1 MTKDEKDNE
10 NKKSNILNESN
21 NKLAEEIEDIEF
33 KAKRDLVGNW
43 YIPIIISA
51 VGLFIFH
58 MYTGWFGAYFSL
70 IQRSIHF
77 SLILIMTFSLFA
89 RSPNIKRDR
98 IQWYDFIFIA
108 LSIILCIYIL
118 INIHELV
125 WRAGN
130 PNQIDVIFGV
140 ILILITLEATRR
152 AVGPPLMYVAIF
164 FLLYALV
171 IGPYMP
177 GRFAHGTFSIRRV
190 AYYLYLTDAGIFG
203 TPLGVSA
210 NFVYLFILFGSILN
224 KTGAGKFFIDFATAL
239 TGYTRGGPAKAAV
252 VSSGMMGTIS
262 GSSTANTVTTGSFT
276 IPLMKNIGYSSVF
289 AGAVEPV
296 ASTGGQIMPP
306 IMGAAAFIMAEF
318 LGVPYI
324 EVAKA
329 AILPAIFYYLTL
341 FMAVDFRA
349 AKIGLVG
356 LKREQLP
363 SLIKTLKIGWILLAP
378 IFILIYLLI
387 NGYSPQKSV
396 VSSILVLLLISMISK
411 KTRMTPKKLLEA
423 LTDAGMAATTVAVA
437 CAAAGIIVG
446 ITTMSGLGLKFTGIV
461 FNLSRG
467 ILPIAL
473 FLASISSLVLGMGVP
488 TTANYVIMATLIAPA
503 LIRLMAENSALI
515 LPHLFVFY
523 YGILADITPP
533 VMLAVF
539 AGAAIARAPA
549 LKVGVEAMKLALPG
563 YILPFMFIYHPILI
577 SWNFM
582 QDFNIGRLIFAIILA
597 LCMSLGFAGAT
608 QGYFI
613 RKTSMLERIMLFIGA
628 FCVIPSQ
635 IITNIIGVGIIGIT
649 LIVQILIKPKEMV
662 DNKAIKILIK

>member
-1 MTKDEKDNE
+1 MNKEQDIEKKDEAKVTEYSE
-10 NKKSNILNESN
+10 NQKADDMID
-21 NKLAEEIEDIEF
+21 EIES
-33 KAKRDLVGNW
+33 KAKRSLEGYW
-43 YIPIIISA
+43 YIPILVAA
-51 VGLFIFH
+51 VGLFVFH

-70 IQRSIHF
+70 IQRSVHF
-77 SLILIMTFSLFA
+77 TLILIMTFSLYA
-89 RSPNIKRDR
+89 RSATIRRDK
-98 IQWYDFIFIA
+98 IQWYDLVLIV
-108 LSIILCIYIL
+108 LSIILCLYIL

-130 PNQIDVIFGV
+130 PNQVDVILGV
-140 ILILITLEATRR
+140 ILVVITLEATRR
-152 AVGPPLMYVAIF
+152 AVGKPLMFVAIF
-164 FLLYALV
+164 FLIYALV
-171 IGPYMP
+171 LGPYMP
-177 GRFAHGTFSIRRV
+177 GRFAHGNFSIRRV

-324 EVAKA
+324 EVAKS
-329 AILPAIFYYLTL
+329 AILPAIFYYLAL

-363 SLIKTLKIGWILLAP
+363 SLVKTLKIGWILLAP

-396 VSSILVLLLISMISK
+396 VASIVVLLVISMFNAR
-411 KTRMTPKKLLEA
+411 TRMTPKKLLEA
-423 LTDAGMAATTVAVA
+423 VTDAGMAATTVAVA

-461 FNLSRG
+461 FNLSG
-467 ILPIAL
+467 GVLPIAL
-473 FLASISSLVLGMGVP
+473 LLASISSLVLGMGVP

-503 LIRLMAENSALI
+503 LIRLMVANTPLV

-549 LKVGVEAMKLALPG
+549 LKVGIESMKLALPG
-563 YILPFMFIYHPILI
+563 YILPFMFIFHPEII
-577 SWNFM
+577 AWNFM
-582 QDFNIGRLIFAIILA
+582 EDLNYAKFVFSIILA
-597 LCMSLGFAGAT
+597 LCMAIGFAGAT
-608 QGYFI
+608 QGYFF
-613 RKTSMLERIMLFIGA
+613 RKTTLVERILLFIGA
-628 FCVIPSQ
+628 FCVIPAQLFINLIGLAIIGATLLMQ
-635 IITNIIGVGIIGIT
+635 II
-649 LIVQILIKPKEMV
+649 IKPKE
-662 DNKAIKILIK
+662 LIT

>member
-1 MTKDEKDNE
+1 M
-10 NKKSNILNESN
+10 NKKGMDKDQKKGEPLSEDSPDEN
-21 NKLAEEIEDIEF
+21 NKSEEILEEIES
-33 KAKRDLVGNW
+33 KAKRSLQGYW
-43 YIPIIISA
+43 IIPIMIAS
-51 VGLFIFH
+51 VGLFFFH

-77 SLILIMTFSLFA
+77 MFILIMTFSLFA
-89 RSPNIKRDR
+89 RSDKIRRDR
-98 IQWYDFIFIA
+98 IQWYDFILIGLA
-108 LSIILCIYIL
+108 IVLCFYIL

-130 PNQIDVIFGV
+130 PNSTDVFLGI
-140 ILILITLEATRR
+140 ILVLLTLEATRR
-152 AVGPPLMYVAIF
+152 AVGKPLMFVAIF

-171 IGPYMP
+171 LGPYMP
-177 GRFAHGTFSIRRV
+177 GRFAHGTFSVRRV

-329 AILPAIFYYLTL
+329 AILPAVFYYLAL

-363 SLIKTLKIGWILLAP
+363 SLVKTLKIGWILLAP

-387 NGYSPQKSV
+387 NGYSAQKSV
-396 VSSILVLLLISMISK
+396 VASIAALLVISMFNV
-411 KTRMTPKKLLEA
+411 KTRMTPKKLIEA
-423 LTDAGMAATTVAVA
+423 ITDAGMAATTVAVA

-473 FLASISSLVLGMGVP
+473 LLASVSSLVLGMGVP

-503 LIRLMAENSALI
+503 LIRLMAENTPLI
-515 LPHLFVFY
+515 VPHLFVFY

-549 LKVGVEAMKLALPG
+549 LKVGMESMKLALPG
-563 YILPFMFIYHPILI
+563 YILPFMFIFHPEII
-577 SWNFM
+577 AWNFM
-582 QDFNIGRLIFAIILA
+582 PDLNVAKLGFSILLA
-597 LCMSLGFAGAT
+597 LCMVLGFAGAT
-608 QGYFI
+608 QGYFL
-613 RKTSMLERIMLFIGA
+613 RKTSIVERGLLFVGA
-628 FCVIPSQ
+628 FCVIPAQ
-635 IITNIIGVGIIGIT
+635 LIINLIGVGLIGIT
-649 LIVQILIKPKEMV
+649 LIMQIMIKPKESG
-662 DNKAIKILIK
+662 

>member
-1 MTKDEKDNE
+1 MNKKGIDGEQKKEKPRSEGTLNE
-10 NKKSNILNESN
+10 N
-21 NKLAEEIEDIEF
+21 NKTVETVEEIES
-33 KAKRDLVGNW
+33 KAKRSLQGYWAV
-43 YIPIIISA
+43 PILAASL
-51 VGLFIFH
+51 GLFLFH

-77 SLILIMTFSLFA
+77 MFILIMTFSLFA
-89 RSPNIKRDR
+89 RSEHIRKDR
-98 IQWYDFIFIA
+98 IQWYDFFLIGLAIV
-108 LSIILCIYIL
+108 LCIYIL
-118 INIHELV
+118 LNIHELV

-130 PNQIDVIFGV
+130 PNQIDVILGI

-152 AVGPPLMYVAIF
+152 AVGTPLMFVAMF

-171 IGPYMP
+171 LGPYMP
-177 GRFAHGTFSIRRV
+177 GRFSHGTFSINRV
-190 AYYLYLTDAGIFG
+190 SYYLYLTDAGIFG

-210 NFVYLFILFGSILN
+210 NFVYLFILFGAILN
-224 KTGAGKFFIDFATAL
+224 KTGAGKFFIDFATAI

-276 IPLMKNIGYSSVF
+276 IPLMKNIGYSPIF

-329 AILPAIFYYLTL
+329 AILPAVFYYLAL

-356 LKREQLP
+356 LSREQLP
-363 SLIKTLKIGWILLAP
+363 SLVKTLKIGWILLAP

-396 VSSILVLLLISMISK
+396 VASIVVLLGISMFNA
-411 KTRMTPKKLLEA
+411 KTRMTPRKLVEA
-423 LTDAGMAATTVAVA
+423 ITDAGMAATTVAVA

-503 LIRLMAENSALI
+503 LIRLMAENSPLI

-563 YILPFMFIYHPILI
+563 YILPFMFIFHPEII
-577 SWNFM
+577 AWNFM
-582 QDFNIGRLIFAIILA
+582 PDLNVGRLIYGILMA
-597 LCMSLGFAGAT
+597 LGMSLGFAGAT
-608 QGYFI
+608 QGYFL
-613 RKTSMLERIMLFIGA
+613 RKTTFMERILLFIGA

-635 IITNIIGVGIIGIT
+635 LFINLIGIGLIGIT
-649 LIVQILIKPKEMV
+649 LMLQIMIKPKEV
-662 DNKAIKILIK
+662 QV

>member
-1 MTKDEKDNE
+1 MNKKGIDGEQKKEKPRSEGTLNE
-10 NKKSNILNESN
+10 N
-21 NKLAEEIEDIEF
+21 NKTVETVEEIES
-33 KAKRDLVGNW
+33 KAKRSLQGYWAV
-43 YIPIIISA
+43 PILAASL
-51 VGLFIFH
+51 GLFLFH

-77 SLILIMTFSLFA
+77 MFILIMTFSLFA
-89 RSPNIKRDR
+89 RSEHIRKDR
-98 IQWYDFIFIA
+98 IQWYDFFLIGLAIV
-108 LSIILCIYIL
+108 LCIYIL
-118 INIHELV
+118 LNIHELV

-130 PNQIDVIFGV
+130 PNQIDVILGI

-152 AVGPPLMYVAIF
+152 AVGTPLMFVAMF

-171 IGPYMP
+171 LGPYMP
-177 GRFAHGTFSIRRV
+177 GRFSHGTFSINRV
-190 AYYLYLTDAGIFG
+190 SYYLYLTDAGIFG

-210 NFVYLFILFGSILN
+210 NFVYLFILFGAILN
-224 KTGAGKFFIDFATAL
+224 KTGAGKFFIDFATAI

-276 IPLMKNIGYSSVF
+276 IPLMKNIGYSPIF

-329 AILPAIFYYLTL
+329 AILPAAFYYLAL

-356 LKREQLP
+356 LSREQLP
-363 SLIKTLKIGWILLAP
+363 SLVKTLKIGWILLAP

-396 VSSILVLLLISMISK
+396 VASIVVLLVISMFNA
-411 KTRMTPKKLLEA
+411 KTRMTPRKLVEA
-423 LTDAGMAATTVAVA
+423 ITDAGMAATTVAVA

-503 LIRLMAENSALI
+503 LIRLMAENSPLI

-563 YILPFMFIYHPILI
+563 YILPFMFIFHPEII
-577 SWNFM
+577 AWNFM
-582 QDFNIGRLIFAIILA
+582 PDLNVGRLIYSILMA
-597 LCMSLGFAGAT
+597 LGMSLGFAGAT
-608 QGYFI
+608 QGYFL
-613 RKTSMLERIMLFIGA
+613 RKTTFMERILLFIGA

-635 IITNIIGVGIIGIT
+635 LFINLIGIGLIGIT
-649 LIVQILIKPKEMV
+649 LMLQIMIKPKEV
-662 DNKAIKILIK
+662 PV

>member
-1 MTKDEKDNE
+1 MSKEVIDEKLEKDSSLSE
-10 NKKSNILNESN
+10 DLTNKKGKIVENP
-21 NKLAEEIEDIEF
+21 EDFEF
-33 KAKRDLVGNW
+33 KAKRDLKGYW
-43 YIPIIISA
+43 IIPILIAS

-58 MYTGWFGAYFSL
+58 MYTGWFGAYFSI

-77 SLILIMTFSLFA
+77 MFILIMTFSLFA
-89 RSPNIKRDR
+89 WSEKSRRDI
-98 IQWYDFIFIA
+98 IQWYDFILMGLAIF
-108 LSIILCIYIL
+108 LCFYIL

-125 WRAGN
+125 WRAGS
-130 PNQIDVIFGV
+130 PNQTDVILGV
-140 ILILITLEATRR
+140 ILIIVTLEATRR
-152 AVGPPLMYVAIF
+152 AVGKPLMFVAIF

-171 IGPYMP
+171 LGPYMP

-224 KTGAGKFFIDFATAL
+224 KTGAGQFFIDFATAL

-262 GSSTANTVTTGSFT
+262 GSSTANVVTTGSFT
-276 IPLMKNIGYSSVF
+276 IPLMKSVGYSSVF

-306 IMGAAAFIMAEF
+306 VMGAAAFIMAEY

-329 AILPAIFYYLTL
+329 AILPAIFYYLAL

-349 AKIGLVG
+349 ARIGLVG
-356 LKREQLP
+356 LPKDKLP
-363 SLIKTLKIGWILLAP
+363 NLIKTLKIGWILLAP

-396 VSSILVLLLISMISK
+396 VSSIVVLLVISMINV

-423 LTDAGMAATTVAVA
+423 LVDAGMASTTVAVA

-503 LIRLMAENSALI
+503 LIRLMAENSPLI
-515 LPHLFVFY
+515 IPHLFVFY

-549 LKVGVEAMKLALPG
+549 LKVGIESMKLAIPG
-563 YILPFMFIYHPILI
+563 YILPFMFIFHPEII
-577 SWNFM
+577 AWNFM
-582 QDFNIGRLIFAIILA
+582 PNLNIGRLIYGVTMA
-597 LCMSLGFAGAT
+597 LCMSIGFAAAT
-608 QGYFI
+608 QGYFL
-613 RKTSMLERIMLFIGA
+613 RKTSQMERILLFIGS
-628 FCVIPSQ
+628 FCAIPSQ
-635 IITNIIGVGIIGIT
+635 LYLNLLGVGIIALV
-649 LIVQILIKPKEMV
+649 LILQIIIKPKE
-662 DNKAIKILIK
+662 L

>member
-1 MTKDEKDNE
+1 VSKEGIDKKLEKDSSLSEDLTIKKEKIVE
-10 NKKSNILNESN
+10 NP
-21 NKLAEEIEDIEF
+21 EDFEF
-33 KAKRDLVGNW
+33 KAKRELKGYW
-43 YIPIIISA
+43 IIPILIGSG
-51 VGLFIFH
+51 GLFIFH

-77 SLILIMTFSLFA
+77 MFILIITFSLFA
-89 RSPNIKRDR
+89 WSEKSRRDK
-98 IQWYDFIFIA
+98 IQWYDFIFIGLA
-108 LSIILCIYIL
+108 ILLCFYIL

-125 WRAGN
+125 WRAGS
-130 PNQIDVIFGV
+130 PNQIDVILGV
-140 ILILITLEATRR
+140 ILIIITLEATRR
-152 AVGPPLMYVAIF
+152 AVGKPLMLVAIF

-171 IGPYMP
+171 LGPYMP

-224 KTGAGKFFIDFATAL
+224 KTGAGQFFIDFATAL

-276 IPLMKNIGYSSVF
+276 IPLMKSVGYSSVF

-306 IMGAAAFIMAEF
+306 VMGAAAFIMAEF

-324 EVAKA
+324 EVVKA
-329 AILPAIFYYLTL
+329 AIFPAIFYYLAL

-349 AKIGLVG
+349 ARIGLVG
-356 LKREQLP
+356 LPKDKLP

-396 VSSILVLLLISMISK
+396 VSSIVVLLAISMINV
-411 KTRMTPKKLLEA
+411 KTRMTPKKLMEA
-423 LTDAGMAATTVAVA
+423 LVDAGIASTTVAVA

-461 FNLSRG
+461 FDLSQG

-503 LIRLMAENSALI
+503 LIRLMVENSPLI
-515 LPHLFVFY
+515 IPHLFVFY

-549 LKVGVEAMKLALPG
+549 LKVGVESMKLALPG
-563 YILPFMFIYHPILI
+563 YILPFMFVYHPEII
-577 SWNFM
+577 AWNFM
-582 QDFNIGRLIFAIILA
+582 PDLNIVRLIYGIIMAI
-597 LCMSLGFAGAT
+597 CMSIGFAGAT
-608 QGYFI
+608 QGYFL
-613 RKTSMLERIMLFIGA
+613 RKTSQIERILLFIGS

-635 IITNIIGVGIIGIT
+635 LYLNLLGIGIII
-649 LIVQILIKPKEMV
+649 LVIVLQTIIKPRE
-662 DNKAIKILIK
+662 LL

>member
-1 MTKDEKDNE
+1 MNKKGKDSEQLKENSLSENISFEKD
-10 NKKSNILNESN
+10 KII
-21 NKLAEEIEDIEF
+21 EEFEDFEF
-33 KAKRDLVGNW
+33 KAKRNLEGYW
-43 YIPIIISA
+43 LIPIYIAAI
-51 VGLFIFH
+51 GLFVFH

-77 SLILIMTFSLFA
+77 MLILIMTFSLFG
-89 RSPNIKRDR
+89 RSPSLRKDR
-98 IQWYDFIFIA
+98 IQWYDFILIG

-118 INIHELV
+118 TNIHELV

-130 PNQIDVIFGV
+130 PNQMDIILGV
-140 ILILITLEATRR
+140 ILVLLTLEATRR
-152 AVGPPLMYVAIF
+152 AVGTPLMFVAIF

-171 IGPYMP
+171 LGPYMP
-177 GRFAHGTFSIRRV
+177 GRFAHGTFSIKRV

-210 NFVYLFILFGSILN
+210 SFVYLFILFGAILN
-224 KTGAGKFFIDFATAL
+224 QTGAGKFFIDFATAI

-276 IPLMKNIGYSSVF
+276 IPLMKSIGYSPTF

-324 EVAKA
+324 EVAKS
-329 AILPAIFYYLTL
+329 AILPAFFYYLAL

-349 AKIGLVG
+349 AKIGLLG

-363 SLIKTLKIGWILLAP
+363 SLMKTLKAGWILLAP

-387 NGYSPQKSV
+387 NGYSAQKSV
-396 VSSILVLLLISMISK
+396 VASIVVLLVISMFNV
-411 KTRMTPKKLLEA
+411 KTRMTPKKFLEA
-423 LTDAGMAATTVAVA
+423 ITDAGMAATTVAVA

-446 ITTMSGLGLKFTGIV
+446 VTTMSGLGLKFTGIV

-467 ILPIAL
+467 ILPLAL

-503 LIRLMAENSALI
+503 LIKLMAEGTHLV

-549 LKVGVEAMKLALPG
+549 LKVGIESMKLALPG
-563 YILPFMFIYHPILI
+563 YILPFMFIFHPEII
-577 SWNFM
+577 AWNFM
-582 QDFNIGRLIFAIILA
+582 PDLNVGRLLYAILMA
-597 LCMSLGFAGAT
+597 LLMSVGFAAAT
-608 QGYFI
+608 QGYLL
-613 RKTSMLERIMLFIGA
+613 RSTTTVERILLFAGA

-635 IITNIIGVGIIGIT
+635 VYINIIGLVIIA
-649 LIVQILIKPKEMV
+649 IVAILQLMTKSKEV
-662 DNKAIKILIK
+662 NAIKES

>member
-1 MTKDEKDNE
+1 MGKEGMDKEQKNGE
-10 NKKSNILNESN
+10 LLIKNSLKKN
-21 NKLAEEIEDIEF
+21 NKSEELLDEIESKTRRSLQGYWI
-33 KAKRDLVGNW
+33 
-43 YIPIIISA
+43 IPIFIASI
-51 VGLFIFH
+51 GLFVFH

-77 SLILIMTFSLFA
+77 MLILIMTFSLFA
-89 RSPNIKRDR
+89 RSPKIRRDR
-98 IQWYDFIFIA
+98 IQWYDFILIGLA
-108 LSIILCIYIL
+108 IILCFYIL
-118 INIHELV
+118 TNIHELV

-130 PNQIDVIFGV
+130 PNSTDVFLGV
-140 ILILITLEATRR
+140 ILILLTLEATRR
-152 AVGPPLMYVAIF
+152 AVGKPLMFVAIF

-171 IGPYMP
+171 LGPYMP
-177 GRFAHGTFSIRRV
+177 GRFAHGTFSVRRV

-329 AILPAIFYYLTL
+329 AILPAVFYYLAL

-363 SLIKTLKIGWILLAP
+363 SLVKTLKIGWILLAP

-396 VSSILVLLLISMISK
+396 VASIVVLLVISMFNA
-411 KTRMTPKKLLEA
+411 KTRMTPKKLIEA
-423 LTDAGMAATTVAVA
+423 ITDAGMAATTVAVA

-473 FLASISSLVLGMGVP
+473 LLASISSLILGMGVP

-503 LIRLMAENSALI
+503 LIRLMAENSPLI

-549 LKVGVEAMKLALPG
+549 LKVGMESMKLALPG
-563 YILPFMFIYHPILI
+563 YILPFMFIYHPEII
-577 SWNFM
+577 AWNFM
-582 QDFNIGRLIFAIILA
+582 PNLNVAKLGFSILLA
-597 LCMSLGFAGAT
+597 LCMALGFAGAT
-608 QGYFI
+608 QGYFL
-613 RKTSMLERIMLFIGA
+613 RKTSVVERALLFIGA
-628 FCVIPSQ
+628 FCVIPAQ
-635 IITNIIGVGIIGIT
+635 LFINLIGVGLIGIT
-649 LIVQILIKPKEMV
+649 LMMQILIKPKS
-662 DNKAIKILIK
+662 LI

>member
-1 MTKDEKDNE
+1 MNSNIPDSKQKMETLPSKEMFNEKDN
-10 NKKSNILNESN
+10 ITG
-21 NKLAEEIEDIEF
+21 EIEEFEF
-33 KAKRDLVGNW
+33 KAKRNLEGYWNT
-43 YIPIIISA
+43 PIIIAS
-51 VGLFIFH
+51 VVLFLFH
-58 MYTGWFGAYFSL
+58 MYTGWFGAYFSI

-77 SLILIMTFSLFA
+77 MLILIITFSLFA
-89 RSPNIKRDR
+89 RAEKDRRDI
-98 IQWYDFIFIA
+98 IQWYDFIFIG
-108 LSIILCIYIL
+108 LSILLCFYVL

-130 PNQIDVIFGV
+130 PNKVDVILGAV
-140 ILILITLEATRR
+140 LILITLEATRR
-152 AVGPPLMYVAIF
+152 AVGSPLMFVAIF
-164 FLLYALV
+164 FLFYALV
-171 IGPYMP
+171 LGPYLP
-177 GRFAHGTFSIRRV
+177 GRFAHGTFSLRRV
-190 AYYLYLTDAGIFG
+190 AYYLYLTDAGIYG

-224 KTGAGKFFIDFATAL
+224 ATGAGKFFIDFATAI

-262 GSSTANTVTTGSFT
+262 GSSTANVVTTGSFT
-276 IPLMKNIGYSSVF
+276 IPLMKSVGYSPVF

-296 ASTGGQIMPP
+296 ASTGGQLMPP

-324 EVAKA
+324 EVAKS
-329 AILPAIFYYLTL
+329 AILPAIFYYLML

-349 AKIGLVG
+349 ARIDLVG

-378 IFILIYLLI
+378 IFVLIYLLI

-396 VSSILVLLLISMISK
+396 VSSITVLIIVSMFSPKI
-411 KTRMTPKKLLEA
+411 RLTPKKLIESLI
-423 LTDAGMAATTVAVA
+423 DAGIAATTVAVA

-461 FNLSRG
+461 FDLSRG
-467 ILPIAL
+467 ILPMAL

-503 LIRLMAENSALI
+503 LIRLMPANSHMV

-539 AGAAIARAPA
+539 AGAAIARAPSM
-549 LKVGVEAMKLALPG
+549 KVGIESMKLAIPG
-563 YILPFMFIYHPILI
+563 YILPFIFIYHPEII
-577 SWNFM
+577 AWNFM
-582 QDFNIGRLIFAIILA
+582 PDLNIARLLFSVVLVLFLSI
-597 LCMSLGFAGAT
+597 GFASST
-608 QGYFI
+608 QGYFF
-613 RKTSMLERIMLFIGA
+613 RKTTLAERILLFVGAFCLIPAQYYLNIIGILFIG
-628 FCVIPSQ
+628 FV
-635 IITNIIGVGIIGIT
+635 
-649 LIVQILIKPKEMV
+649 LILQLIFKPKE
-662 DNKAIKILIK
+662 A

>member
-1 MTKDEKDNE
+1 MSNKEIDKPEESPVTGKSPDNKDTVTE
-10 NKKSNILNESN
+10 IL
-21 NKLAEEIEDIEF
+21 EDIEF
-33 KAKRDLVGNW
+33 KAKRNLEGFW
-43 YIPIIISA
+43 MIPIFIAAI
-51 VGLFIFH
+51 GLFIFH

-77 SLILIMTFSLFA
+77 TFILMMTFSLFA
-89 RSPNIKRDR
+89 RSEKISRDR

-108 LSIILCIYIL
+108 LAVILCFYIL

-130 PNQIDVIFGV
+130 PNQIDVILGV
-140 ILILITLEATRR
+140 ILIVITLEATRR
-152 AVGPPLMYVAIF
+152 AVGPPLMFVALF

-171 IGPYMP
+171 FGPYMP
-177 GRFAHGTFSIRRV
+177 GRFAHGTFSVKRV

-224 KTGAGKFFIDFATAL
+224 KTGAGQFFIDFATAL

-276 IPLMKNIGYSSVF
+276 IPLMKSVGYSSVF

-329 AILPAIFYYLTL
+329 AILPAFFYYLAL

-349 AKIGLVG
+349 ARIGLVG

-363 SLIKTLKIGWILLAP
+363 SLVKTLKIGWILLAP

-396 VSSILVLLLISMISK
+396 VASIVVLLIISMFNA
-411 KTRMTPKKLLEA
+411 KTRMTPQKLMEA
-423 LTDAGMAATTVAVA
+423 ITDAGMAATTVAVA

-503 LIRLMAENSALI
+503 LIRLMAENSPLI

-549 LKVGVEAMKLALPG
+549 LKVGVESMKLAVPG
-563 YILPFMFIYHPILI
+563 YILPFMFIFHPEII
-577 SWNFM
+577 AWNFM
-582 QDFNIGRLIFAIILA
+582 PDLNVGRLIYGIVMA

-608 QGYFI
+608 QGYFF
-613 RKTSMLERIMLFIGA
+613 RKTTLIERMILFIGS
-628 FCVIPSQ
+628 FLVIPSQ
-635 IITNIIGVGIIGIT
+635 LYLNVIGVSLIGLT
-649 LIVQILIKPKEMV
+649 LVMQIMIKPK
-662 DNKAIKILIK
+662 ALI

>member
-1 MTKDEKDNE
+1 M
-10 NKKSNILNESN
+10 NKKEIDREKKKEESLSSGSI
-21 NKLAEEIEDIEF
+21 NKKNGAQEKLEEIES
-33 KAKRDLVGNW
+33 KAKRNLQGYW
-43 YIPIIISA
+43 FIPIFLASL
-51 VGLFIFH
+51 GLFVFH

-70 IQRSIHF
+70 IQRSVHF
-77 SLILIMTFSLFA
+77 MFILIITFSLYA
-89 RSPNIKRDR
+89 RSDKIIRDR
-98 IQWYDFIFIA
+98 IQWYDFILMVLAIV
-108 LSIILCIYIL
+108 LCFYIL
-118 INIHELV
+118 MNIHELV

-130 PNQIDVIFGV
+130 PNSTDVFLGV
-140 ILILITLEATRR
+140 ILVLLTLEATRR
-152 AVGPPLMYVAIF
+152 AVGKPLMFVAIF

-171 IGPYMP
+171 LGPYMP
-177 GRFAHGTFSIRRV
+177 GRFAHGTFSVRRV
-190 AYYLYLTDAGIFG
+190 SYYLYLTDAGIFG

-329 AILPAIFYYLTL
+329 AILPAIFYYLAL

-356 LKREQLP
+356 LKRDQLP
-363 SLIKTLKIGWILLAP
+363 SLVKTLKIGWILLAP
-378 IFILIYLLI
+378 IFVLIYLLI
-387 NGYSPQKSV
+387 NNYSPQKSV
-396 VSSILVLLLISMISK
+396 VASITVLLVISMFNA
-411 KTRMTPKKLLEA
+411 KTRMTPKKLMEA
-423 LTDAGMAATTVAVA
+423 ITDAGIAATTVAVA

-473 FLASISSLVLGMGVP
+473 LLASVSSLVLGMGVP

-503 LIRLMAENSALI
+503 LIRLMAENSPLI

-549 LKVGVEAMKLALPG
+549 FKVGVESMKLALPG
-563 YILPFMFIYHPILI
+563 YILPFMFIFHPEII
-577 SWNFM
+577 AWNFM
-582 QDFNIGRLIFAIILA
+582 PDLNVGKLFFSILLA
-597 LCMSLGFAGAT
+597 LCMALGFAGAT
-608 QGYFI
+608 QGYFL
-613 RKTSMLERIMLFIGA
+613 RKTTLLERCFLFAGA

-635 IITNIIGVGIIGIT
+635 MFINLIGLGLMGVT
-649 LIVQILIKPKEMV
+649 LIMQIVMKPKEV
-662 DNKAIKILIK
+662 S

>member
-1 MTKDEKDNE
+1 
-10 NKKSNILNESN
+10 
-21 NKLAEEIEDIEF
+21 
-33 KAKRDLVGNW
+33 LV
-43 YIPIIISA
+43 
-51 VGLFIFH
+51 F
-58 MYTGWFGAYFSL
+58 
-70 IQRSIHF
+70 
-77 SLILIMTFSLFA
+77 
-89 RSPNIKRDR
+89 
-98 IQWYDFIFIA
+98 
-108 LSIILCIYIL
+108 
-118 INIHELV
+118 
-125 WRAGN
+125 
-130 PNQIDVIFGV
+130 
-140 ILILITLEATRR
+140 
-152 AVGPPLMYVAIF
+152 
-164 FLLYALV
+164 
-171 IGPYMP
+171 GPYMP
-177 GRFAHGTFSIRRV
+177 GRFSHGTFPISRV
-190 AYYLYLTDAGIFG
+190 AYYLFLTDAGIFG

-210 NFVYLFILFGSILN
+210 NFVYLFILFGAILN

-276 IPLMKNIGYSSVF
+276 IPLMKNVGYSPVF

-329 AILPAIFYYLTL
+329 AILPAAFYYLAL

-356 LKREQLP
+356 LTREQLP
-363 SLIKTLKIGWILLAP
+363 SLVKTLKIGWILLAP

-396 VSSILVLLLISMISK
+396 VASVVVLLIISMFNA
-411 KTRMTPKKLLEA
+411 KTRMTPKKLIEA
-423 LTDAGMAATTVAVA
+423 ITDAGMAATTVAVA

-473 FLASISSLVLGMGVP
+473 LLASISSLVLGMGVP

-503 LIRLMAENSALI
+503 LIKLMAENSPLI

-549 LKVGVEAMKLALPG
+549 FKVGLESTKLALPG
-563 YILPFMFIYHPILI
+563 YLLPFMFIYHPEII
-577 SWNFM
+577 AWNFM
-582 QDFNIGRLIFAIILA
+582 PDLNILKIGFSILLA
-597 LCMSLGFAGAT
+597 LGMSLGLAGAT
-608 QGYFI
+608 QGYFF
-613 RKTSMLERIMLFIGA
+613 RKTSMIERAFLFVGA
-628 FCVIPSQ
+628 FCVIPSELF
-635 IITNIIGVGIIGIT
+635 INLAGIGLIGIT
-649 LIVQILIKPKEMV
+649 FIMQIMMKPKEI
-662 DNKAIKILIK
+662 DLKK

>member
-1 MTKDEKDNE
+1 MSKEGIDKKLEKDSSLSEDLTIKKEKIVE
-10 NKKSNILNESN
+10 NP
-21 NKLAEEIEDIEF
+21 EDFEF
-33 KAKRDLVGNW
+33 KAKRELKGYW
-43 YIPIIISA
+43 IIPILIGSG
-51 VGLFIFH
+51 GLFIFH

-77 SLILIMTFSLFA
+77 MFILIITFSLFA
-89 RSPNIKRDR
+89 WSEKSRRDK
-98 IQWYDFIFIA
+98 IQWYDFIFIGLA
-108 LSIILCIYIL
+108 ILLCFYIL

-125 WRAGN
+125 WRAGS
-130 PNQIDVIFGV
+130 PNQIDVILGV
-140 ILILITLEATRR
+140 ILIIITLEATRR
-152 AVGPPLMYVAIF
+152 AVGKPLMLVAIF

-171 IGPYMP
+171 LGPYMP

-224 KTGAGKFFIDFATAL
+224 KTGAGQFFIDFATAL

-276 IPLMKNIGYSSVF
+276 IPLMKSVGYSSVF

-306 IMGAAAFIMAEF
+306 VMGAAAFIMAEF

-324 EVAKA
+324 EVVKA
-329 AILPAIFYYLTL
+329 AIFPAIFYYLAL

-349 AKIGLVG
+349 ARIGLVG
-356 LKREQLP
+356 LPKDKLP

-396 VSSILVLLLISMISK
+396 VSSIVVLLAISMINV
-411 KTRMTPKKLLEA
+411 KTRMTPKKLMEA
-423 LTDAGMAATTVAVA
+423 LVDAGIASTTVAVA

-461 FNLSRG
+461 FDLSQG

-503 LIRLMAENSALI
+503 LIRLMVENSPLI
-515 LPHLFVFY
+515 IPHLFVFY

-549 LKVGVEAMKLALPG
+549 LKVGVESMKLALPG
-563 YILPFMFIYHPILI
+563 YILPFMFVYHPEII
-577 SWNFM
+577 AWNFM
-582 QDFNIGRLIFAIILA
+582 PDLNIVRLIYGIIMAI
-597 LCMSLGFAGAT
+597 CMSIGFAGAT
-608 QGYFI
+608 QGYFL
-613 RKTSMLERIMLFIGA
+613 RKTSQIERILLFIGS

-635 IITNIIGVGIIGIT
+635 LYLNLLGIGIII
-649 LIVQILIKPKEMV
+649 LVIVLQTIIKPRE
-662 DNKAIKILIK
+662 LL

>member
-1 MTKDEKDNE
+1 MNKRSIDENINDKESLPKEDSADN
-10 NKKSNILNESN
+10 NTNVKNP
-21 NKLAEEIEDIEF
+21 EEIES
-33 KAKRDLVGNW
+33 KAKRTLQGYW
-43 YIPIIISA
+43 IIPVLAASI
-51 VGLFIFH
+51 GLFVFH

-77 SLILIMTFSLFA
+77 TFILILTFSIYA
-89 RSPNIKRDR
+89 RTEHIRRDK
-98 IQWYDFIFIA
+98 IQWYDFAIIGLA
-108 LSIILCIYIL
+108 IVLSFYVL

-130 PNQIDVIFGV
+130 PNQTDVILGV

-152 AVGPPLMYVAIF
+152 AVGTPLMFVAIF

-171 IGPYMP
+171 FGPYMP
-177 GRFAHGTFSIRRV
+177 GRFSHGTFSISRV

-329 AILPAIFYYLTL
+329 AILPAAFYYLAL

-356 LKREQLP
+356 LSREQLP
-363 SLIKTLKIGWILLAP
+363 SLVKTLKIGWILLAP

-387 NGYSPQKSV
+387 DGYSPQKSV
-396 VSSILVLLLISMISK
+396 VASIVVLLIISMFNA
-411 KTRMTPKKLLEA
+411 KTRMTPKKIIEA
-423 LTDAGMAATTVAVA
+423 ITDAGIAATTVAVA

-473 FLASISSLVLGMGVP
+473 LLASISSLVLGMGVP

-503 LIRLMAENSALI
+503 LIRLMAENSPLI

-549 LKVGVEAMKLALPG
+549 LKVGMESMKLALPG
-563 YILPFMFIYHPILI
+563 YILPFMFIYHPEII
-577 SWNFM
+577 AWNFM
-582 QDFNIGRLIFAIILA
+582 PDLNVGKLGFSILLA

-608 QGYFI
+608 QGYFL
-613 RKTSMLERIMLFIGA
+613 RKTSFVERMLLFVGA

-635 IITNIIGVGIIGIT
+635 LFINLAGIGLIGMT
-649 LIVQILIKPKEMV
+649 LIMQIIIKPKEGY
-662 DNKAIKILIK
+662 L

>member
-1 MTKDEKDNE
+1 MNKSGADKQQEKENSLSKQPLSENDKITKE
-10 NKKSNILNESN
+10 L
-21 NKLAEEIEDIEF
+21 EEFEF
-33 KAKRDLVGNW
+33 KAKRTLEGYW
-43 YIPIIISA
+43 FIPILIAS
-51 VGLFIFH
+51 VGLFLFH

-77 SLILIMTFSLFA
+77 MLILIISFSLFA
-89 RSPNIKRDR
+89 RTEKIRRDI
-98 IQWYDFIFIA
+98 IQWYDFIFIGLA
-108 LSIILCIYIL
+108 IILCFYIL
-118 INIHELV
+118 TNIHELV

-130 PNQIDVIFGV
+130 PNRVDVILGV
-140 ILILITLEATRR
+140 VLILITLEATRR
-152 AVGPPLMYVAIF
+152 AVGKPLMFVAIF
-164 FLLYALV
+164 FLLYALAL
-171 IGPYMP
+171 GPYMP
-177 GRFAHGTFSIRRV
+177 GRFAHGTFSLRRV

-224 KTGAGKFFIDFATAL
+224 KTGAGQFFIDFATAV

-276 IPLMKNIGYSSVF
+276 IPLMKSVGYSSIF

-329 AILPAIFYYLTL
+329 AILPAFFYYLAL

-349 AKIGLVG
+349 ARIVLVG

-363 SLIKTLKIGWILLAP
+363 NLVKTLKIGWILLAP
-378 IFILIYLLI
+378 IFALIYLLI

-396 VSSILVLLLISMISK
+396 VSSIAILIVISMFNAR
-411 KTRMTPKKLLEA
+411 TRLTPKKLVEA
-423 LTDAGMAATTVAVA
+423 LVDAGMAATTVAVA

-503 LIRLMAENSALI
+503 LIRLMVANSPLI

-539 AGAAIARAPA
+539 AGAAIARAPS
-549 LKVGVEAMKLALPG
+549 LKVGVEAMKLAIPG
-563 YILPFMFIYHPILI
+563 YILPFMFIYHPEII
-577 SWNFM
+577 AWNFM
-582 QDFNIGRLIFAIILA
+582 PDLNLARLVYGIVMA
-597 LCMSLGFAGAT
+597 LTMSLGFAGAT
-608 QGYFI
+608 QGYFL
-613 RKTSMLERIMLFIGA
+613 RKTSQLERILLFVGS
-628 FCVIPSQ
+628 FLVIPAQ
-635 IITNIIGVGIIGIT
+635 LYLNILGVGIIILVLT
-649 LIVQILIKPKEMV
+649 LQIMIKPK
-662 DNKAIKILIK
+662 NL

>member
-1 MTKDEKDNE
+1 MVDKEQEKEKEEAKISFNTDEKITKD
-10 NKKSNILNESN
+10 L
-21 NKLAEEIEDIEF
+21 EDFEF
-33 KAKRDLVGNW
+33 KAKRSLEGYW
-43 YIPIIISA
+43 FIPILVASI
-51 VGLFIFH
+51 GLFIFH

-77 SLILIMTFSLFA
+77 MLILIITFSLFA
-89 RSPNIKRDR
+89 RSDKIRRDI
-98 IQWYDFIFIA
+98 IQWYDFIFMGLAIV
-108 LSIILCIYIL
+108 LCFYIL
-118 INIHELV
+118 NNIHELV

-130 PNQIDVIFGV
+130 PSKVDVILGV
-140 ILILITLEATRR
+140 ILILLTLEATRR
-152 AVGPPLMYVAIF
+152 AVGKPLMFVAIF

-171 IGPYMP
+171 LGPYMP
-177 GRFAHGTFSIRRV
+177 GRFAHDTFSLRRV

-276 IPLMKNIGYSSVF
+276 IPLMKSVGYSSVF

-329 AILPAIFYYLTL
+329 AILPAIFYYLAL

-349 AKIGLVG
+349 ARIGLVG

-363 SLIKTLKIGWILLAP
+363 NLIKTLKIGWILLAP
-378 IFILIYLLI
+378 IFSLIYLLI

-396 VSSILVLLLISMISK
+396 VSSIAILIFISMFNSR
-411 KTRMTPKKLLEA
+411 TRLTPKKLIEA
-423 LTDAGMAATTVAVA
+423 LIDAGMAATTVAVA

-461 FNLSRG
+461 FNLSGG
-467 ILPIAL
+467 ILPVAL
-473 FLASISSLVLGMGVP
+473 LLASISSLVLGMGVP
-488 TTANYVIMATLIAPA
+488 TTANYVIMASLIAPA
-503 LIRLMAENSALI
+503 LIRLMVANSPRVI
-515 LPHLFVFY
+515 PHLFVFY

-549 LKVGVEAMKLALPG
+549 LKVGVESIKLALPG
-563 YILPFMFIYHPILI
+563 YILPFMFVFHPEII
-577 SWNFM
+577 AWNFM
-582 QDFNIGRLIFAIILA
+582 PDLNVARLVYGIVMA
-597 LCMSLGFAGAT
+597 LCMALGFAGAT
-608 QGYFI
+608 QGYFF
-613 RKTSMLERIMLFIGA
+613 RKTSPLERILLFIGA
-628 FCVIPSQ
+628 FCVIPAQ
-635 IITNIIGVGIIGIT
+635 YYINIIGVGVIGLVLVI
-649 LIVQILIKPKEMV
+649 QIWSKPQK
-662 DNKAIKILIK
+662 L

>member
-1 MTKDEKDNE
+1 MNKRNIDENI
-10 NKKSNILNESN
+10 NKKES
-21 NKLAEEIEDIEF
+21 LPEEDSADNTTDVKNPEDIEL
-33 KAKRDLVGNW
+33 KAKRDLRGHW
-43 YIPIIISA
+43 FIPILIAS
-51 VGLFIFH
+51 VGLFVFH

-77 SLILIMTFSLFA
+77 MFILIMTFSLFA
-89 RSPNIKRDR
+89 RSEHTRRDK
-98 IQWYDFIFIA
+98 IQWYDFIFIGLA
-108 LSIILCIYIL
+108 IILCFYVL
-118 INIHELV
+118 TNIHELV

-130 PNQIDVIFGV
+130 PNTADVILGV
-140 ILILITLEATRR
+140 ILILVTLEATRR
-152 AVGPPLMYVAIF
+152 AVGPPLMFVALF

-171 IGPYMP
+171 FGPYMP
-177 GRFAHGTFSIRRV
+177 GRFSHGTFPISRV
-190 AYYLYLTDAGIFG
+190 AYYLFLTDAGIFG

-210 NFVYLFILFGSILN
+210 NFVYLFILFGAILN

-276 IPLMKNIGYSSVF
+276 IPLMKNVGYSPVF

-329 AILPAIFYYLTL
+329 AILPAAFYYLAL

-356 LKREQLP
+356 LTREQLP
-363 SLIKTLKIGWILLAP
+363 SLVKTLKIGWILLAP

-396 VSSILVLLLISMISK
+396 VASVVVLLIISMFNA
-411 KTRMTPKKLLEA
+411 KTRMTPKKLIEA
-423 LTDAGMAATTVAVA
+423 ITDAGMAATTVAVA

-473 FLASISSLVLGMGVP
+473 LLASISSLVLGMGVP

-503 LIRLMAENSALI
+503 LIKLMAENSPLI

-549 LKVGVEAMKLALPG
+549 FKVGLESTKLALPG
-563 YILPFMFIYHPILI
+563 YLLPFMFIYHPEII
-577 SWNFM
+577 AWNFM
-582 QDFNIGRLIFAIILA
+582 PDLNILKIGFSILLA
-597 LCMSLGFAGAT
+597 LGMSLGLAGAT
-608 QGYFI
+608 QGYFF
-613 RKTSMLERIMLFIGA
+613 RKTSMIERAFLFVGA
-628 FCVIPSQ
+628 FCVIPSELF
-635 IITNIIGVGIIGIT
+635 INLAGIGLIGIT
-649 LIVQILIKPKEMV
+649 FIMQIMIKAKR
-662 DNKAIKILIK
+662 

>member
-1 MTKDEKDNE
+1 MSKEGIDKKLEKDSSLSEDLTIKKEKIVE
-10 NKKSNILNESN
+10 NP
-21 NKLAEEIEDIEF
+21 EDFEF
-33 KAKRDLVGNW
+33 KAKRELKGYW
-43 YIPIIISA
+43 IIPILIGSG
-51 VGLFIFH
+51 GLFIFH

-77 SLILIMTFSLFA
+77 MFILIITFSLFA
-89 RSPNIKRDR
+89 WSEKSRRDK
-98 IQWYDFIFIA
+98 IQWYDFIFIGLA
-108 LSIILCIYIL
+108 ILLCFYIL

-125 WRAGN
+125 WRAGS
-130 PNQIDVIFGV
+130 PNQIDVILGV
-140 ILILITLEATRR
+140 ILIIITLEATRR
-152 AVGPPLMYVAIF
+152 AVGKPLMLVAIF

-171 IGPYMP
+171 LGPYMP

-224 KTGAGKFFIDFATAL
+224 KTGAGQFFIDFATAL

-276 IPLMKNIGYSSVF
+276 IPLMKSVGYSSVF

-324 EVAKA
+324 EVVKA
-329 AILPAIFYYLTL
+329 AIFPAIFYYLAL

-349 AKIGLVG
+349 ARIGLVG
-356 LKREQLP
+356 LPKDKLP
-363 SLIKTLKIGWILLAP
+363 NLIKTLKIGWILLAP

-396 VSSILVLLLISMISK
+396 VSSIVVLLAISMINV
-411 KTRMTPKKLLEA
+411 KTRMTPKKLMEA
-423 LTDAGMAATTVAVA
+423 LVDAGIASTTVAVA

-461 FNLSRG
+461 FDLSQG

-503 LIRLMAENSALI
+503 LIRLMVENSPLI
-515 LPHLFVFY
+515 IPHLFVFY

-549 LKVGVEAMKLALPG
+549 LKVGVESMKLALPG
-563 YILPFMFIYHPILI
+563 YILPFMFVYHPEII
-577 SWNFM
+577 AWNFM
-582 QDFNIGRLIFAIILA
+582 PDLNIVRLIYGIIMAI
-597 LCMSLGFAGAT
+597 CMSIGFAGAT
-608 QGYFI
+608 QGYFL
-613 RKTSMLERIMLFIGA
+613 RKTSQIERILLFIGS

-635 IITNIIGVGIIGIT
+635 LYLNLLGIGIII
-649 LIVQILIKPKEMV
+649 LVIVLQTIIKPRE
-662 DNKAIKILIK
+662 LL